1 MRRARQ
7 RTCGCSGRRAHLRPF
22 GGADISII
30 VRFAGFLE
38 ILSRRPHRASYITSL
53 KIDWPAPNDE
63 EYYPASGRAA
73 PIWNGAA
80 SLAETQ
86 RSILLAALPEL
97 PVCQHLL
104 LNIAHPDVEHIL
116 SPLLAR
122 TPRLAKLEVQHAGQ
136 ARWNDGSSLLRT
148 ARLPKLDYLRSF
160 NINIHGPEKLTI
172 LRWAL
177 EKNPGSL
184 QRLLIWIGTS
194 AQDTTAASVREL
206 LLHHDLSGITYFS
219 TSRQVWSDD
228 LPLPALSSGRM
239 GVSCPGPR
247 QLWAEIVSHAPLQE
261 GVV

>member
-63 EYYPASGRAA
+63 GYYPASGRAA

-104 LNIAHPDVEHIL
+104 LNIAHPDVEHIV
-116 SPLLAR
+116 SPLIAR
-122 TPRLAKLEVQHAGQ
+122 LPRLAKLEVLRTGH
-136 ARWNDGSSLLRT
+136 ARWNDGSSLLRP
-148 ARLPKLDYLRSF
+148 ARFPKLDHLRTFS
-160 NINIHGPEKLTI
+160 INADRPEGHSV

-177 EKNPGSL
+177 KNNLGSL
-184 QRLLIWIGTS
+184 QRLSVWSNPS
-194 AQDTTAASVREL
+194 AQDTTAASVRGL
-206 LLHHDLSGITYFS
+206 LLQHDLSGITHFY

-228 LPLPALSSGRM
+228 LPLPALSSGRIAVM
-239 GVSCPGPR
+239 CPGPR
-247 QLWAEIVSHAPLQE
+247 QLWAELVSHAPLQE